1 MTTATTD
8 SMNFLL
14 QKNEERINAKIPKLM
29 FDKVEQQCSKLRI
42 SKSLYLKMALQEKLD
57 RDMNK

>member
-1 MTTATTD
+1 MTTTTTN

-29 FDKVEQQCSKLRI
+29 FDKVEEVCAKQKI
-42 SKSLYLKMALQEKLD
+42 SKSLYLKMALQEKLE
-57 RDMNK
+57 RDIQ